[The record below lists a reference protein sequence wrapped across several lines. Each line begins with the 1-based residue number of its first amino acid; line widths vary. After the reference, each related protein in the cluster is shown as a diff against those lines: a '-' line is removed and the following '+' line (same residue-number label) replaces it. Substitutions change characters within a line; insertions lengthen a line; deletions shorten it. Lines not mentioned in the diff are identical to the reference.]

1 VRALIAA
8 PFVDSRAADLS
19 LVFGLARLPA
29 LGTHRVELPGVSVE
43 LRVLGASH
51 QVVLDLDGL
60 EWSETV
66 ACLPDRAGALPTRE
80 ESRAGHMVSRFA
92 ARCVRLAP
100 ATLAA
105 RVRGLRRR
113 CEGHPQALV
122 GTFPGSPLAVT
133 ALMVDPVVDL
143 AVDPLVPAAW
153 WSWHAYPQTGELV
166 VTRSMLVSQMSA
178 PR

>member
-1 VRALIAA
+1 MRALIAA

-19 LVFGLARLPA
+19 LAFGLDRLPA
-29 LGTHRVELPGVSVE
+29 LGTLRVELPGVSVE

-66 ACLPDRAGALPTRE
+66 ACLPERAGALPAHE
-80 ESRAGHMVSRFA
+80 ESRVGQLVARFA

-100 ATLAA
+100 AALAA
-105 RVRGLRRR
+105 RVRALRRQ

-122 GTFPGSPLAVT
+122 GTFPGAPQAVT
-133 ALMVDPVVDL
+133 AMLADPVVDDP
-143 AVDPLVPAAW
+143 AVAAAW

-166 VTRSMLVSQMSA
+166 TTRSVLVSPMSV
-178 PR
+178 P